1 MVDPIVV
8 KEYNLLNFISNA
20 IHDME
25 DLGLVLTKVQQ
36 AMDVLSSSWT
46 NQAHMKILLIWE
58 TILIG
63 DPKKKQIKIEAVTCS
78 F

>member
-1 MVDPIVV
+1 LVDPIVV